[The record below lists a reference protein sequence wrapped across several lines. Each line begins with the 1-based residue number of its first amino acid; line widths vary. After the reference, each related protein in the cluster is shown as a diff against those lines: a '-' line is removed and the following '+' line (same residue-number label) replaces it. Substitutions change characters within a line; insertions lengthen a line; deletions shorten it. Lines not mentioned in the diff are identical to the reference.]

1 MLRLEGKSWSL
12 LARGFLVDYQSPEEG
27 LVRMQLSR
35 PADFFPFFFWHLK
48 AFFFLIEIQ
57 LI

>member
-27 LVRMQLSR
+27 LVRMQVSR
-35 PADFFPFFFWHLK
+35 PAEIF
-48 AFFFLIEIQ
+48 FFFLAFKSFFFFN
-57 LI
+57 

>member
-48 AFFFLIEIQ
+48 AFFFN
-57 LI
+57 